1 MHHSPKSMYYK
12 TSEEDYEN
20 VMGVP
25 KNFEVGPPIQRR
37 KKTGLK
43 TLRIRHFKGQK
54 LSIRIMENCLNSK
67 IIIESIRTQYHQRR
81 YLEATLIDKQL
92 SRKATLR
99 TSQEPC
105 NQRAALPESNL
116 MRGTQSDIHQR

>member
-1 MHHSPKSMYYK
+1 MYYK

-67 IIIESIRTQYHQRR
+67 IITINPH
-81 YLEATLIDKQL
+81 AVPPKTLSGGL
-92 SRKATLR
+92 AY
-99 TSQEPC
+99 
-105 NQRAALPESNL
+105 
-116 MRGTQSDIHQR
+116 